1 MTSDESH
8 GQSAEAGEST
18 ATGVRQSTQVAI
30 IGAGP
35 AGLLL
40 GHILGQAGI
49 DYRILE
55 ARDRDYVLG
64 RIRAG
69 VLEQDSVDLLGKY
82 GLDADLKANGL
93 THHGIYLQHEG
104 ERHHIDFAELTGR
117 TVTVYGQQALVHHLV
132 AEHERL
138 GSQLIFEATDVQPTK
153 IESAQIDGE
162 RASVAYTAPNGERI
176 TLDCDYIIGA
186 DGYHGVCRRTFPEG
200 TLEVAERVYDFAWLG
215 ILADVAP
222 STDDL
227 IYALHRDGFAMHSM
241 RSTTVS
247 RLYLQVSPDD
257 DIANWSDERIWE
269 ALQTRLG
276 TEGWTLTEG
285 PITEKSILPMRSFVV
300 STLNYGRLYLVG
312 DAGHIVPPTG
322 AKGLNSAIADVA
334 LLAEALQ
341 AHYAGDDTGL
351 EQYSDK
357 ALDRQWKV
365 QHFSQWMTDMLH
377 VHPADGSAEQSAF
390 DFQRQLGQIRY
401 VTSSHAAQVSLAE
414 QYAGLPFVDAR

>member
-1 MTSDESH
+1 MTSDESPS
-8 GQSAEAGEST
+8 QAADAAPRE
-18 ATGVRQSTQVAI
+18 STQVAI

-69 VLEQDSVDLLGKY
+69 VLEQDSVDLLARF

-117 TVTVYGQQALVHHLV
+117 TVTIYGQQALVHHLV
-132 AEHERL
+132 EEHERL
-138 GSQLIFEATDVQPTK
+138 GSQLIFEATDVQP
-153 IESAQIDGE
+153 IEIDGE

-176 TLDCDYIIGA
+176 TLNCDYIIGA
-186 DGYHGVCRRTFPEG
+186 DGYHGICRRSFPEG
-200 TLEVAERVYDFAWLG
+200 TLDVAERVYDFAWLG

-227 IYALHRDGFAMHSM
+227 IYALHHDGFAMHSM

-300 STLNYGRLYLVG
+300 STLNHGRLYLVG

-414 QYAGLPFVDAR
+414 QYAGLPFVGAR

>member
-1 MTSDESH
+1 MTSDESPS
-8 GQSAEAGEST
+8 QAAVT
-18 ATGVRQSTQVAI
+18 APSESTQVAI

-55 ARDRDYVLG
+55 ARGREYVLG

-69 VLEQDSVDLLGKY
+69 VLEQDSVDLLAKF

-117 TVTVYGQQALVHHLV
+117 TVTVYGQQALVQHLV
-132 AEHERL
+132 EEHERL
-138 GSQLIFEATDVQPTK
+138 GSQLIFEAKDVEPTQ
-153 IESAQIDGE
+153 IEGE

-176 TLDCDYIIGA
+176 TLDCDYIVGA

-241 RSTTVS
+241 RSSTVS

-276 TEGWTLTEG
+276 TDGWTLTEG

-334 LLAEALQ
+334 LLAEAIE
-341 AHYAGDDTGL
+341 AHYAGDDTRL

>member
-1 MTSDESH
+1 MTSDESPA
-8 GQSAEAGEST
+8 QAAD
-18 ATGVRQSTQVAI
+18 TGARQSTQVAI

-55 ARDRDYVLG
+55 ARGREYVLG

-69 VLEQDSVDLLGKY
+69 VLEQDSVDLLAKF

-117 TVTVYGQQALVHHLV
+117 TVTIYGQQALVHHLV
-132 AEHERL
+132 EEHERL
-138 GSQLIFEATDVQPTK
+138 GSQLVFEATDVQP
-153 IESAQIDGE
+153 IEIDGD
-162 RASVAYTAPNGERI
+162 RASVAYTDPNGERN

-186 DGYHGVCRRTFPEG
+186 DGYHGVCRRSFPEG
-200 TLEVAERVYDFAWLG
+200 TLDVAERVYDFAWLG

-257 DIANWSDERIWE
+257 DLANWSDERIWE

-276 TEGWTLTEG
+276 TEGWTLKEG

-300 STLNYGRLYLVG
+300 STLNHGRLYLVG